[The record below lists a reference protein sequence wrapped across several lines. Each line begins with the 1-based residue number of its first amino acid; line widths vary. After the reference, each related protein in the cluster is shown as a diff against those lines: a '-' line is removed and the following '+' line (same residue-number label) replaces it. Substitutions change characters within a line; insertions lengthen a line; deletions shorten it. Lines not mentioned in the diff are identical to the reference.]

1 MANIAGSN
9 TTAAIAAEKRKG
21 TDMEKLMKRQLDI
34 VDKMDQV
41 IDELGL
47 QYGLLV
53 EVNAELSRKLSAP
66 SPLVAE
72 PWVKEA
78 LRNRLAME
86 LAEHSSG
93 GGNETI
99 LGPVK
104 YRETLLS
111 VFRKLQK
118 GLPGVVGGL
127 K

>member
-1 MANIAGSN
+1 
-9 TTAAIAAEKRKG
+9 
-21 TDMEKLMKRQLDI
+21 MEKLMKRQLDI
-34 VDKMDQV
+34 VDTMDQV
-41 IDELGL
+41 IDELGV

-53 EVNAELSRKLSAP
+53 AVNAELSRKLSAP
-66 SPLVAE
+66 SQLVAE

-78 LRNRLAME
+78 FRNRLAME

-104 YRETLLS
+104 SRDTLLS

-118 GLPGVVGGL
+118 GLPGAAGGVT
-127 K
+127 